1 MTERAR
7 LAKAEIDPAAVY
19 ASHKDV
25 LADHRV
31 TTGDKPT
38 ILRRWEYNARRIE
51 RPMGER
57 SAEQADVLRRQI
69 MLAIDGLVIIDM
81 QKKSCPQSPA
91 NGAIRQFF
99 ATRPATDLLAR
110 PRVGK

>member
-31 TTGDKPT
+31 TTGDKLT

-81 QKKSCPQSPA
+81 QKK
-91 NGAIRQFF
+91 GLIY
-99 ATRPATDLLAR
+99 LLD
-110 PRVGK
+110 PETS

>member
-31 TTGDKPT
+31 TTGDKLT

-69 MLAIDGLVIIDM
+69 MLAIEGWSSSTC
-81 QKKSCPQSPA
+81 KKPCPQSPA

>member
-31 TTGDKPT
+31 TTGDKLT

-81 QKKSCPQSPA
+81 QKTVPA
-91 NGAIRQFF
+91 KPGQRSHQAILC
-99 ATRPATDLLAR
+99 DKAR
-110 PRVGK
+110 N